1 VVWFD
6 VRSVC
11 GRSEGVPMF
20 LGRWI
25 FVRVFVPEPFFFFC
39 VCVCVCVCKCASL
52 WCVRNATRTL
62 LALLVIQK
70 IIEAF

>member
-25 FVRVFVPEPFFFFC
+25 FVRVFVPEPFFFFVC
-39 VCVCVCVCKCASL
+39 VCVCVCVS
-52 WCVRNATRTL
+52 V
-62 LALLVIQK
+62 LACG
-70 IIEAF
+70 AFVMPQERFWRF